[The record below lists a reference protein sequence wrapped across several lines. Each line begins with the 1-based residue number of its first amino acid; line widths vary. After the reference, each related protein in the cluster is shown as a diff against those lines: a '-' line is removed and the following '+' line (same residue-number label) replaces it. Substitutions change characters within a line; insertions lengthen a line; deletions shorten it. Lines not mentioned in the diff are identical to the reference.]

1 MRTTAMTCSA
11 GRRHQTVIRASVT
24 VLVLLASIGLSVAKE
39 GEHSNRFPVLV
50 DGKYGYIDR
59 TGTVVI
65 EPQFDSACSFSD
77 GLALVKAEGSYH
89 YINDSGSPAFDGKY
103 KDARSFS
110 DSMASISFKGPGG
123 GEWGAI
129 NVKGQLAVPPLSS
142 FPLEFHQ
149 GLAWCWN
156 SGGPPF
162 SFVDRVGDMVIRT
175 GVRERARFS
184 EGLARATD
192 GGRHVYINK
201 AGKVIVKGQFDW
213 SGDFHEGLA
222 FFMNEGSPP
231 DRWGYINKAGRV
243 VIKPQFEKAGDFSE
257 GLAPVMIGGKWGFIN
272 RVGKVVIAPQL
283 AEARGFSEGLAVVS
297 GIDGSPLFGYIDRR
311 GKTVIKPQFG
321 RAGDFSD
328 GLAQVWIGDKP
339 RGGYGRYH
347 EEVWLIERGGG
358 PHSDLGAIYRSGYI
372 DRTGKYVW

>member
-1 MRTTAMTCSA
+1 LFGSLISSLGSH
-11 GRRHQTVIRASVT
+11 GR
-24 VLVLLASIGLSVAKE
+24 
-39 GEHSNRFPVLV
+39 HSNRFPILV

-59 TGTVVI
+59 TGRVVI
-65 EPQFDSACSFSD
+65 RPQFDSAGNFSD
-77 GLALVKAEGSYH
+77 GLALVITEGSYH
-89 YINDSGSPAFDGKY
+89 YIDSRGGSAFAAEY
-103 KDARSFS
+103 ENARDFS
-110 DSMASISFKGPGG
+110 DGMASVYVSGPLGRA
-123 GEWGAI
+123 WGAI

-162 SFVDRVGDMVIRT
+162 SFVDRVGDMVIRA

-184 EGLARATD
+184 EGLARASD
-192 GGRHVYINK
+192 GGRHGYINK

-222 FFMNEGSPP
+222 FFMNEGNPP
-231 DRWGYINKAGRV
+231 DRWGYINKVGKV

-257 GLAPVMIGGKWGFIN
+257 GLAPVRIDGKWGYIN
-272 RVGKVVIAPQL
+272 RAGKVVIAPQFD
-283 AEARGFSEGLAVVS
+283 EARSFSEGLAVVS
-297 GIDGSPLFGYIDRR
+297 GIGGSPLFGYIDRR

-328 GLAQVWIGDKP
+328 GLAQVWIGDRP
-339 RGGYGRYH
+339 RPREMPRWREERWPPLERSSESGY
-347 EEVWLIERGGG
+347 VN
-358 PHSDLGAIYRSGYI
+358 SYRSGYI
-372 DRTGKYVW
+372 DKTGKYVW